1 MLLDLPDYQRPNLEP
16 TSLRM
21 HLIILKSNRFV
32 DSIYIFRDLR
42 RAIDA
47 LRMETAKQA
56 MHRHEL
62 AKQFAVDLESRCV
75 NLQLKQSAHWNQI
88 YEPTSMKLR
97 KFLHP
102 ESPQTDGVSVEWN
115 QEYNSMRHSIDALR
129 REAIQQSEHAIG
141 LSKHDSFDDYLL
153 ARSST
158 TPSKPAPGWAN
169 DWVTLRFSCERLEA
183 DRSEF
188 MKGMLTAYADAL
200 STIRAA
206 QNEVRFLLMSINLL
220 TVNIYYN
227 QSCDNINLSLD
238 LFRPR
243 DVVDDFIQKFGGNET
258 IVEDVNRQPAP
269 ASSSLNPSRTAK
281 EKITAPFTSPAARVS
296 LPTPSTRNESV
307 RRSRGALLPSAFYD

>member
-1 MLLDLPDYQRPNLEP
+1 
-16 TSLRM
+16 
-21 HLIILKSNRFV
+21 
-32 DSIYIFRDLR
+32 
-42 RAIDA
+42 
-47 LRMETAKQA
+47 METAKQA

-102 ESPQTDGVSVEWN
+102 DSPQTDGVSVEWKK
-115 QEYNSMRHSIDALR
+115 EYNNMRHSIDTLR
-129 REAIQQSEHAIG
+129 REAIQQTEHAIG
-141 LSKHDSFDDYLL
+141 LSKHDSLDDDLL

-169 DWVTLRFSCERLEA
+169 DWVALRASCERLEA

-200 STIRAA
+200 STMRSA
-206 QNEVRFLLMSINLL
+206 QKEVGFLLMLINLL
-220 TVNIYYN
+220 TFLISHN
-227 QSCDNINLSLD
+227 QSCNNVNLSLD

-243 DVVDDFIQKFGGNET
+243 DVVDDFIQKFGGSE
-258 IVEDVNRQPAP
+258 IAVGDVDTQAAP
-269 ASSSLNPSRTAK
+269 AFSSLNPPRAAK
-281 EKITAPFTSPAARVS
+281 EKSTTPFASPASRVPV
-296 LPTPSTRNESV
+296 PTPSTRSESAK
-307 RRSRGALLPSAFYD
+307 RTRGALLPSGFL